1 MNNRSKIVTF
11 GLIVLIIFTGVI
23 YAQSQKDVENKD
35 DKFEITENRKE
46 ENFEDQKIDNS
57 EEYNESE
64 LKTESDINTELIS
77 EENIEVNNAKNKSSE
92 TEVGSQNNFDLNSKP
107 AAGMINLEEL
117 MAVHPKTRKLH
128 NEYIAE
134 KEKLQAE
141 ENSAENI
148 ENLKDNYSTLVVE
161 KTKSDLIKFAKK
173 EDLNLLLV
181 NDKVVF
187 GSKTE
192 YQDLTEVNNQTD
204 SFKKF
209 LNK

>member
-1 MNNRSKIVTF
+1 MKNRSKILTF

-23 YAQSQKDVENKD
+23 YAQNKRKVKEQV

-46 ENFEDQKIDNS
+46 KDIKDPKIDNI

-77 EENIEVNNAKNKSSE
+77 EENTEVNTEKKITETAADSENSS
-92 TEVGSQNNFDLNSKP
+92 DLNSKQ
-107 AAGMINLEEL
+107 AAAMINLEEL
-117 MAVHPKTRKLH
+117 MAFHPETQELNKKYISKKNKLK
-128 NEYIAE
+128 AG
-134 KEKLQAE
+134 
-141 ENSAENI
+141 ENSAKNI
-148 ENLKDNYSTLVVE
+148 EILKENYRPLVIE
-161 KTKSDLIKFAKK
+161 KTKSDLRKFAEK
-173 EDLNLLLV
+173 EGLNLLLV
-181 NDKVVF
+181 KDKVVF

-204 SFKKF
+204 NFKKF

>member
-23 YAQSQKDVENKD
+23 YAQSQKDVENKA

-64 LKTESDINTELIS
+64 
-77 EENIEVNNAKNKSSE
+77 VN
-92 TEVGSQNNFDLNSKP
+92 SQNNSNLNSKP

-128 NEYIAE
+128 NEYITE

-148 ENLKDNYSTLVVE
+148 ENLKDNYTTLVIE
-161 KTKSDLIKFAKK
+161 KTKSDLIKFAEK

-181 NDKVVF
+181 NDKAVF

>member
-1 MNNRSKIVTF
+1 MKNRSKIFTF

-23 YAQSQKDVENKD
+23 YAQNKRKVKEQV
-35 DKFEITENRKE
+35 DKFEITENRKKK
-46 ENFEDQKIDNS
+46 DIKDPKIDNI

-77 EENIEVNNAKNKSSE
+77 EENTEVNTEKKITETAADSENSS
-92 TEVGSQNNFDLNSKP
+92 DLNSKQ
-107 AAGMINLEEL
+107 AAAMINLEEL
-117 MAVHPKTRKLH
+117 MAFHPETQELNKKYISKKNKLK
-128 NEYIAE
+128 AG
-134 KEKLQAE
+134 

-148 ENLKDNYSTLVVE
+148 EILKENYRPLVIE
-161 KTKSDLIKFAKK
+161 KTKSDLRKFAEK
-173 EDLNLLLV
+173 EGLNLLLV
-181 NDKVVF
+181 KDKVVF

-204 SFKKF
+204 NFKKF

>member
-1 MNNRSKIVTF
+1 MKNRSKILTF

-23 YAQSQKDVENKD
+23 YAQNKRKVKEQV

-46 ENFEDQKIDNS
+46 KDIKDPKIDNI

-64 LKTESDINTELIS
+64 
-77 EENIEVNNAKNKSSE
+77 NNS
-92 TEVGSQNNFDLNSKP
+92 GLNSKQ
-107 AAGMINLEEL
+107 AAAMINLEEL
-117 MAVHPKTRKLH
+117 MAFHPETQELNKKYISKKNKLK
-128 NEYIAE
+128 AG
-134 KEKLQAE
+134 

-148 ENLKDNYSTLVVE
+148 EILKENYRPLVIE
-161 KTKSDLIKFAKK
+161 KTKSDLRKFAEK
-173 EDLNLLLV
+173 EGLNLLLV
-181 NDKVVF
+181 KDKVVF

-204 SFKKF
+204 NFKKF

>member
-1 MNNRSKIVTF
+1 MNNRSKIITF

-23 YAQSQKDVENKD
+23 YAQSQKNVEDPN

-46 ENFEDQKIDNS
+46 EN
-57 EEYNESE
+57 
-64 LKTESDINTELIS
+64 IS
-77 EENIEVNNAKNKSSE
+77 EENTEVDAENKSTKTATDSE
-92 TEVGSQNNFDLNSKP
+92 NISDLNSKQ

-117 MAVHPKTRKLH
+117 MAVHPQTRELH
-128 NEYIAE
+128 NEYIAK
-134 KEKLQAE
+134 KEKLQTN
-141 ENSAENI
+141 ENSEENI
-148 ENLKDNYSTLVVE
+148 EKLKENYSTLVIK
-161 KTKSDLIKFAKK
+161 KTESDLRKFAEK
-173 EDLNLLLV
+173 EDLQLLMV

>member
-1 MNNRSKIVTF
+1 MKNRSKILTF

-23 YAQSQKDVENKD
+23 YAQNKRKVKEQV

-46 ENFEDQKIDNS
+46 KDIKDPKIDNI

-77 EENIEVNNAKNKSSE
+77 EENTEVNTEKKITETAADSENSS
-92 TEVGSQNNFDLNSKP
+92 DLNSKQ
-107 AAGMINLEEL
+107 AAAMINLEEL
-117 MAVHPKTRKLH
+117 MAFHPETQELNKKYISKKNKLK
-128 NEYIAE
+128 AG
-134 KEKLQAE
+134 

-148 ENLKDNYSTLVVE
+148 EILKENYRPLVIE
-161 KTKSDLIKFAKK
+161 KTKSDLRKFAEK
-173 EDLNLLLV
+173 EGLNLLLV
-181 NDKVVF
+181 KDKVVF

-204 SFKKF
+204 NFKKF